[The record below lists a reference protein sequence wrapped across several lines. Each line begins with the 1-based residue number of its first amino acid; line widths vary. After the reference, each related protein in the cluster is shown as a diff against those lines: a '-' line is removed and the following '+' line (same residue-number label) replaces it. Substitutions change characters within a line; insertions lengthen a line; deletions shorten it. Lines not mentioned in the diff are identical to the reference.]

1 MRSLWAL
8 LLMGISSVSATME
21 SNEISRQMSSPTPNH
36 TDSTTSGPGSII
48 PTSNTSVAI
57 IQLTNFT
64 ESTSTSNLPT
74 AVRSTAAQTTAPIT
88 STLEASTEHKA
99 SDKPTT
105 TIKPNASRPTTEAPK
120 SKVSISTISATEFK
134 ISLPTLLAS
143 TTLVPPTVSMTQATN
158 KPTIASES
166 NSSPPPTTAT
176 ESKSSPPPTTATES
190 KSSPPPTT
198 ATESKSSP
206 PPTTATESKSSPP
219 PTTATESKSSPQP
232 TTAIQSAMTTR
243 PMTTKLPVTSI
254 SETLRPAITTQ
265 NMMLDSTVPESIPTS
280 ISSSPASVIAPST
293 NKTPLFTKNSKSSKE
308 VCEYLMAWIVEDCD
322 IQRIGRG
329 QYSLKIYSTK
339 IIDEPPSKP
348 TQSYNAKLIAAL
360 VTTFILLSII
370 ALSSFFL
377 WRRRSYKMN
386 QQQLTEELHTCENGY
401 HDNPTLEVMEV
412 QPEMQE
418 KKVALTK
425 ELHDT
430 WIVPLDNLAKVD
442 LLDEEDT
449 HL

>member
-166 NSSPPPTTAT
+166 N
-176 ESKSSPPPTTATES
+176 
-190 KSSPPPTT
+190 
-198 ATESKSSP
+198 SSP

>member
-166 NSSPPPTTAT
+166 N
-176 ESKSSPPPTTATES
+176 SSPPPTTATES

>member
-166 NSSPPPTTAT
+166 N
-176 ESKSSPPPTTATES
+176 
-190 KSSPPPTT
+190 SSPPPTT